1 MNVQRSGR
9 RGRRGHSEVS
19 TGALTDIMFFLMLF
33 FLIAGTLTN
42 PSVIRLLLPKASNNQ
57 SISKQSIS
65 VSITKDLAYFV
76 NNEPVQSDA
85 LEDAIR
91 EATKGLPE
99 ATVIVRADEEV
110 PVKNL
115 VAILDIGNKLKI
127 KMLLATRSK

>member
-1 MNVQRSGR
+1 
-9 RGRRGHSEVS
+9 
-19 TGALTDIMFFLMLF
+19 MFFLMLF

-76 NNEPVQSDA
+76 NNQPVQSDG

-99 ATVIVRADEEV
+99 ATGIVRADEEV